1 MLTALDTARWL
12 IRPLK
17 CYIFTLRIARPVQKR
32 PALAPIQN
40 STKELSLIALQSL
53 PGLRTLS
60 LLGVVLTPLLLS
72 GPAQARSPQDTADE
86 PQISDSFS
94 LLGSYLAGVLAR
106 KDSDLK
112 VAAEYYNRALMRDP
126 DNKQML
132 EEAFMME
139 VSAGDLDKA
148 TSLARRLVQA
158 SEAGNGYAYLL
169 LGVDALNRGA
179 YEQARVFFSTAD
191 SEPVFQLADNFALVW
206 TEVGAGQFD
215 DALDA
220 LSAPHAADGSRYFQ
234 RMHTALVADLAGRRE
249 LARENY
255 AAAYQT
261 HTSNRRLVEAYAR
274 HAAVHG
280 DDKLL
285 QEVLEPFLSAD
296 DPDAVLNGLAE
307 RLKADPSPGF
317 LVTTPQ
323 QGLAEVLFGLAGVLA
338 SESEPA
344 ARIFLRFALL
354 LDPAF
359 DSAHYLLGELE
370 TQAKRYEASLEA
382 YEGVQ
387 PASPYYLDARI
398 RAAFL
403 LNALERS
410 DEGVGLLTAM
420 MGQHPDE
427 PRLLQAI
434 GNILRDQKSY
444 EPAAR
449 FYSQAIEMIGE
460 PSSEHWLY
468 FYARGICYERI
479 KQWEKA
485 ELDFKKAL
493 ELNPGQAS
501 VMNYLGYSWVD
512 QNMHLEKAM
521 DLIRDA
527 VDREPNNGYYVDS
540 LGWAHYKLGEYDAA
554 VEQLEK
560 AVELRPEDPV
570 LNDHLGDA
578 YWQVGRKREARFQ
591 WSYALTLEPEPE
603 EEQKIRD
610 KLANGLQESNRK
622 AELKEAA
629 GSADMR

>member
-1 MLTALDTARWL
+1 M
-12 IRPLK
+12 
-17 CYIFTLRIARPVQKR
+17 
-32 PALAPIQN
+32 
-40 STKELSLIALQSL
+40 IALHALSSL
-53 PGLRTLS
+53 R
-60 LLGVVLTPLLLS
+60 PLLLLGAVIPPLLFS
-72 GPAQARSPQDTADE
+72 SAAHPRGPQDTSGE

-106 KDSDLK
+106 KDRELQ
-112 VAAEYYNRALMRDP
+112 VAAEYYSRALMRDP

-139 VSAGDLDKA
+139 VSAGDLDNA
-148 TSLARRLVQA
+148 TSLARRLVQV
-158 SEAGNGYAYLL
+158 SETGNSYAYLL
-169 LGVDALNRGA
+169 LGVDALKRDQ
-179 YEQARVFFSTAD
+179 YDQAQVFFSTAD
-191 SEPVFQLADNFALVW
+191 SEPVFQLADSFALVW
-206 TEVGAGQFD
+206 AEVGAGQID
-215 DALDA
+215 AALDA
-220 LSAPHAADGSRYFQ
+220 LSVPHTADNSRYFQ
-234 RMHTALVADLAGRRE
+234 RMHTALVADLAGRKE

-280 DDKLL
+280 DEKLL
-285 QEVLEPFLSAD
+285 QEVLAPFLSAE
-296 DPDAVLNGLAE
+296 DPDAVLGTLAE
-307 RLKADPSPGF
+307 RLKAHPNPEF

-323 QGLAEVLFGLAGVLA
+323 QGVAEVLFGLAGVLA

-344 ARIFLRFALL
+344 ARIFLRLALL
-354 LDPAF
+354 LNPSF

-387 PASPYYLDARI
+387 SVSSYYLDARI

-410 DEGVGLLTAM
+410 DEGVGLLTAL
-420 MGQHPDE
+420 MGQYPDE
-427 PRLLQAI
+427 PRLLQAV

-444 EPAAR
+444 EQAAR
-449 FYSQAIEMIGE
+449 FYSKAIAMIGE
-460 PSSEHWLY
+460 PAAEHWIY
-468 FYARGICYERI
+468 YYARGICYERI
-479 KQWEKA
+479 KQWDKA
-485 ELDFKKAL
+485 EPDFKKAL

-540 LGWAHYKLGEYDAA
+540 LGWAHYKLGEYEAA

-610 KLANGLQESNRK
+610 KLADGLQETNRK
-622 AELKEAA
+622 AELKEA
-629 GSADMR
+629 GTADMR